1 MNILVSRHSSR
12 VEAFPRGGVEREEKR
27 ILVVVRSYL
36 SEKERRRK
44 GKGSLAISIS
54 QGLVSA

>member
-1 MNILVSRHSSR
+1 MSVLVSRHSFC
-12 VEAFPRGGVEREEKR
+12 VEAFSREGVEQKEKR

-44 GKGSLAISIS
+44 GKGSLAITIS
-54 QGLVSA
+54 QGLVSS